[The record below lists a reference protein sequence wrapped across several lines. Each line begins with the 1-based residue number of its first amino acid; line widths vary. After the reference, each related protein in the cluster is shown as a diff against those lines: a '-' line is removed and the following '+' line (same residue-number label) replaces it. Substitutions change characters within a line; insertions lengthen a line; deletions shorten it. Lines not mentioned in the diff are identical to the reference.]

1 MKIAIIGAGYVGL
14 VTAACLSEFGYNV
27 TCVERDKAKIE
38 SLLQGEVPFYEP
50 GLARLVTENVQAG
63 RLKFTGQIADAV
75 PEASVIFIAVG
86 TPTRRDS
93 ISADLSFV
101 FDAAR
106 EIAAAM
112 QGFTVITT
120 KSTVP
125 VGTAAQIRRLVE
137 EAAPEKDFEVASNPE
152 FLREGSAI
160 DDFMAADRVVV
171 GTSGQ
176 RSRELMSRIYQP
188 LADRGVEIVQTSCE
202 DAELIKYAA
211 NAYLAMRIAYINE
224 IADLCE
230 ATGGDVQMV
239 ARGMGL
245 DHRIGPR
252 YLQPGPGYGGSCF
265 PKDTKALLAIAKD
278 YNSRVSLIETVVAS
292 NDARKLALAGR
303 VLDAVGGEAAGK
315 RVAVLGVSFKEDTD
329 DMRDSAA
336 LDLIPALQQAGMRVT
351 AHDPVAMKNA
361 AAMLADVTWCDT
373 PYRCVDGADVCVV
386 LTSWNAF
393 RGLDLSAMA
402 QSMRTPVMVD
412 LRNLY
417 SADHANAA
425 GFDYYSI
432 GRVPALRT

>member
-14 VTAACLSEFGYNV
+14 VTAACLSEFGFDV
-27 TCVERDKAKIE
+27 TCVEREKSKIDQ
-38 SLLQGEVPFYEP
+38 LLAGEVPFYEP
-50 GLARLVTENVQAG
+50 GLAKLVTSNVEAG
-63 RLKFTGQIADAV
+63 RLKFTGHIRDAV
-75 PEASVIFIAVG
+75 PDASVVFIAVG

-93 ISADLSFV
+93 ISADLTFV

-106 EIAAAM
+106 EIAGAM

-125 VGTAAQIRRLVE
+125 VGTAAKIRRLVSE
-137 EAAPEKDFEVASNPE
+137 VAPDKDFEVASNPE

-160 DDFMAADRVVV
+160 EDFMEADRVVV
-171 GTSGQ
+171 GASGE
-176 RSRELMSRIYQP
+176 RSRELMAQIYQP
-188 LADRGVEIVQTSCE
+188 LAQRGVEIVHTRCE

-265 PKDTKALLAIAKD
+265 PKDTKALLAIAED
-278 YNSRVSLIETVVAS
+278 YGSRVSLIETVVTS
-292 NDARKLALAGR
+292 NDARKRGLARR
-303 VLDAVGGEAAGK
+303 VVKAAGGDVQGL
-315 RVAVLGVSFKEDTD
+315 RAAVLGVAFKEDTD

-336 LDLIPALQQAGMRVT
+336 LDLIPALQAAGMTVT

-361 AAMLADVTWCDT
+361 EKLLPDVTWSDN
-373 PYRCVDGADVCVV
+373 PYACVEQADVCVV
-386 LTSWNAF
+386 MTGWNAF
-393 RGLDLSAMA
+393 RGLDLARMA
-402 QSMRTPVMVD
+402 QSMRSPVMVD

-417 SADHANAA
+417 AASSAQEA
-425 GFDYYSI
+425 GFTYHSI
-432 GRVPALRT
+432 GRPPARPA

>member
-14 VTAACLSEFGYNV
+14 VTAACLSEFGFNV
-27 TCVERDKAKIE
+27 TCVERDKAKIDR
-38 SLLQGEVPFYEP
+38 LLAGEVPFYEP
-50 GLARLVTENVQAG
+50 GLAKLVTGNLEAG
-63 RLKFTGQIADAV
+63 RLSFTGQIAEAV
-75 PEASVIFIAVG
+75 PEAAVVFIAVG

-112 QGFTVITT
+112 TGFTVITT

-125 VGTAAQIRRLVE
+125 VGTAARIQELVKN
-137 EAAPEKDFEVASNPE
+137 AAPDKEFEMASNPE

-160 DDFMAADRVVV
+160 EDFMEADRVVV
-171 GTSGQ
+171 GASGEK
-176 RSRELMSRIYQP
+176 SRELMSRIYQP
-188 LADRGVEIVQTSCE
+188 LAQRGVEIVHTSCE

-265 PKDTKALLAIAKD
+265 PKDTKALLAIAED
-278 YNSRVSLIETVVAS
+278 HGSRVSLIETVVAS
-292 NDARKLALAGR
+292 NDARKRGLARR
-303 VLDAVGGEAAGK
+303 VIKALDGNVMGK
-315 RVAVLGVSFKEDTD
+315 RAAILGVSFKEDTD

-336 LDLIPALQQAGMRVT
+336 LDLIPALQHAGMEVA
-351 AHDPVAMKNA
+351 AHDPVAMANA
-361 AAMLADVTWCDT
+361 RELLPGVTWCDT
-373 PYRCVDGADVCVV
+373 PHDCVSNADVCIVM
-386 LTSWNAF
+386 TGWNAF
-393 RGLDLSAMA
+393 RGLDLSKMA
-402 QSMRTPVMVD
+402 QSMRTKVLVD

-417 SADHANAA
+417 ASDLATAA
-425 GFDYYSI
+425 GLVYHSI
-432 GRVPALRT
+432 GRPVAKPA